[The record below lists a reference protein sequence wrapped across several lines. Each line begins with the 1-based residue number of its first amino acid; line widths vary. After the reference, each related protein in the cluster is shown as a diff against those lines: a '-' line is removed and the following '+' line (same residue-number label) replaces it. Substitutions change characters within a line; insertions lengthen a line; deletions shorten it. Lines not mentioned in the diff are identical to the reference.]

1 VTELPKS
8 SPEPASSKEPIVFVT
23 DDDAS
28 MRRAVPVGNLNRL
41 QVRPNRAMFLAYE
54 RKLAAWSG
62 RCWSYCSSRG
72 PRWKLRS

>member
-41 QVRPNRAMFLAYE
+41 ASEAESRNV
-54 RKLAAWSG
+54 SG
-62 RCWSYCSSRG
+62 
-72 PRWKLRS
+72 L